1 MSRVEI
7 TALLRA
13 RNTLLIVQTD
23 DEASTE
29 SAIIDACADAKYPVR
44 LWDCSQGLTEASG
57 KAIDSD
63 LILPAGILECIRDRK
78 DRAAYVLRDF
88 SAFWRD
94 AFPARALKTIA
105 RALLA
110 APADNARA
118 IIVLVS
124 TTAEIPAEFKGQ
136 IPVVKWGLP
145 SRADMGKLLDQTV
158 ASLPEQYRANAAPNG
173 TRAAAIDAAMGLTYK
188 QAQDCFSLSLVKER
202 AIVPALVSAAKK
214 QIIASGKGLTWE
226 DPDPRG
232 MDAVGG
238 LANVKAW
245 LTRRRAAFGEKAR
258 EYGIKPPKG
267 LFLVGLPG
275 TGKTL
280 VSKCVAAAYGIPLIA
295 LNMGELKGKYV
306 GESEA
311 NIRAA
316 LAMLEAIAPCV
327 VRVDEIEKALAG
339 ASGEGGDG
347 GVSADALGTFLS
359 WMQDRKAP
367 VFVIATA
374 NDVRGLP
381 PELLRKGR
389 FDEIFFVDLPT
400 REERTAIVRASLVA
414 NNRGEVAIDH
424 GAVADATN
432 GFSGAEIAALV
443 PDAMFAA
450 FDDGAREITTTD
462 LTTAASETVPLS
474 KTAEDKIKNLREWA
488 KTRARFATTPET
500 QTSGPS
506 RALDL

>member
-1 MSRVEI
+1 MSKAEI

-13 RNTLLIVQTD
+13 RNTLIIV
-23 DEASTE
+23 E
-29 SAIIDACADAKYPVR
+29 SADEQAAESALIEACADAKYEVR
-44 LWDCSQGLTEASG
+44 LWDCAQGLTTAAGVTIDAEMNIPADILG
-57 KAIDSD
+57 AIK
-63 LILPAGILECIRDRK
+63 GRRE
-78 DRAAYVLRDF
+78 RAAYILRDF
-88 SAFWRD
+88 HAFWRD
-94 AFPARALKTIA
+94 VFPLRSLRTLARNLQACPKNEA
-105 RALLA
+105 RV
-110 APADNARA
+110 
-118 IIVLVS
+118 IIVLTGS
-124 TTAEIPAEFKGQ
+124 ADLPPELKGQ
-136 IPVVKWGLP
+136 APVVKWALP
-145 SRADMGKLLDQTV
+145 TRAEMAKLLDATI
-158 ASLPEQYRANAAPNG
+158 ATLPEELQANAAPNG
-173 TRAAAIDAAMGLTYK
+173 TRAAAVDAAMGLTAK

-202 AIVPALVSAAKK
+202 AVVPALVSAAKK
-214 QIIASGKGLTWE
+214 SIIASGKGLTWE

-258 EYGIKPPKG
+258 AYGITPPKG

-280 VSKCVAAAYGIPLIA
+280 VSKCVAAAYGVPLIA

-306 GESEA
+306 GESEQ

-316 LAMLEAIAPCV
+316 LSMLEAIAPCV
-327 VRVDEIEKALAG
+327 VRIDEIEKALAG

-374 NDVRGLP
+374 NDVRALP

-400 REERTAIVRASLVA
+400 APERSSIVKAALGA
-414 NNRGEVAIDH
+414 NGRGAVTIDH
-424 GAVADATN
+424 DAVAQATA

-450 FDDGAREITTTD
+450 FDDSEREITTAD
-462 LTTAASETVPLS
+462 LLTAASEVVPLS
-474 KTAEDKIKNLREWA
+474 KTAADKIATLRAWGKA
-488 KTRARFATTPET
+488 NARLASPPET
-500 QTSGPS
+500 TATGTS